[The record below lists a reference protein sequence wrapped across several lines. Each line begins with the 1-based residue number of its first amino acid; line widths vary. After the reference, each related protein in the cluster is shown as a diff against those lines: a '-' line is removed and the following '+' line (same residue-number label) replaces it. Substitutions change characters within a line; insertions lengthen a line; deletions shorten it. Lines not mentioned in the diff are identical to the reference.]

1 MAFNSSDKDA
11 ERDQWIVSL
20 RPNREA
26 MNPWQPHAFLVE
38 EEPDESGGTARVLT
52 VFLTNRECPWRC
64 LMCDLWRHTLTET
77 VPIGAIPAQIDFA
90 LEWLLS
96 NETDT
101 RVLPPEA
108 TRSQPPAAA
117 RASTP
122 LGVGNEEAW
131 IEINQIKL
139 YNSGSFFDR
148 RAIPPADYGPIAERV
163 CPYERVILECHP
175 SLVNETCARFQDLLV
190 QKASRIFAASPIR
203 PRLEVAM
210 GLETVHPDVLPRLN
224 KRMTLELFSRAAEF
238 LRRSDIALRVFILV
252 KPPFLNEPEGIEWAR
267 RSLDFAFDCGATVA
281 SLIPTRAGN
290 GAIEALAQR
299 GEFSPPKLASLEA
312 SLACGIGLNRG
323 RVLADLWDLQRFSE
337 CAFCFRARAERLRQ
351 MNLHQ
356 TILPEIRC
364 ENCGVPHERGL

>member
-1 MAFNSSDKDA
+1 MPSNSSEKDA

-38 EEPDESGGTARVLT
+38 EEPDEIGGTVSILT

-64 LMCDLWRHTLTET
+64 LMCDLWRHTLTEA

-90 LEWLLS
+90 LERLLF

-101 RVLPPEA
+101 QTPPPEA
-108 TRSQPPAAA
+108 THSRPHLAA
-117 RASTP
+117 RTSTP
-122 LGVGNEEAW
+122 PRVGRGEARQV
-131 IEINQIKL
+131 IRQVKL
-139 YNSGSFFDR
+139 FNSGSFFDR

-163 CPYERVILECHP
+163 CAYERLILECHP
-175 SLVNETCARFQDLLV
+175 SLVNESCVRFRDLLV
-190 QKASRIFAASPIR
+190 AKASRNSAASR
-203 PRLEVAM
+203 TLPRLEIAL
-210 GLETVHPDVLPRLN
+210 GLETVHPEVLPRLN
-224 KRMTLELFSRAAEF
+224 KRMTLDHFSRAAEF
-238 LRRSDIALRVFILV
+238 LRLSDIALRVFILV

-290 GAIEALAQR
+290 GALEALAQR

-312 SLACGIGLNRG
+312 SLVYGIGLNRG
-323 RVLADLWDLQRFSE
+323 RVFADLWDLQRFSE
-337 CAFCFRARAERLRQ
+337 CAFCFPARTERLRQ
-351 MNLHQ
+351 MNLQQ

-364 ENCGVPHERGL
+364 ENCGAPHER